1 MSLIYHSFHALA
13 ITVAALAMLFVSATE
28 AQSRSGKHP
37 APWVGKRLDGK
48 DCKSVQI
55 GAGPWDYLHREK
67 YPGYLAVTEENH
79 FNEDVEA
86 LRAGITTEPM
96 GDIHYTL
103 SAWPNHHRALKSA
116 VDFRL
121 KHPKWPE
128 HSKGLPAECYLV
140 RAINYSPKDGTPYLL
155 LGILAHRQKQYKE
168 ALNAY
173 ERADELIPND
183 MIIKYNM
190 ALTLVQLKKY
200 KEAKRIAEIV
210 YASDFPLPG
219 LKNKLKAAG
228 QWEKEPKTEVVVDES
243 VQVLAGSSATKSA
256 PTIEKG
262 EYTDKQLSAMIK
274 EIQQQAA
281 KENTTPEKAS
291 P

>member
-1 MSLIYHSFHALA
+1 MSVIYHSFHAFA
-13 ITVAALAMLFVSATE
+13 ITVATLAILFVSATE
-28 AQSRSGKHP
+28 AQARSGKHP

-48 DCKSVQI
+48 ECKSNQI
-55 GAGPWDYLHREK
+55 GAGPWDYLQREK
-67 YPGYLAVTEENH
+67 HSGSLAVTEDNH

-86 LRAGITTEPM
+86 LRAGMTTEPM

-121 KHPKWPE
+121 KHRKWPE
-128 HSKGLPAECYLV
+128 SSKGLPAECYLL
-140 RAINYSPKDGTPYLL
+140 RAMNYSPKDGTPYLL
-155 LGILAHRQKQYKE
+155 FGILAHRQKQYKPALE
-168 ALNAY
+168 AY
-173 ERADELIPND
+173 RKADQLIPND
-183 MIIKYNM
+183 MMIKYNM
-190 ALTLVQLKKY
+190 ALTLVQLKQY
-200 KEAKRIAEIV
+200 KEAEKLAKIV

-219 LKNKLKAAG
+219 LKNNLKAAG
-228 QWEKEPKTEVVVDES
+228 HWKNEPKTEVVVDES
-243 VQVLAGSSATKSA
+243 VQVLAGSSATNSA
-256 PTIEKG
+256 PTVKKG
-262 EYTDKQLSAMIK
+262 VYTDKQLSAMIK